1 MQNSPFIPSPG
12 AFPASGLFLVLGQVQ
27 NEQDARPRLSL
38 LAEPPGREDKMKDL
52 VPVVG
57 CVVVGG
63 LLYVLQAPPFLILLG
78 AAGTALI
85 TAAKLWGRK
94 V

>member
-1 MQNSPFIPSPG
+1 
-12 AFPASGLFLVLGQVQ
+12 
-27 NEQDARPRLSL
+27 
-38 LAEPPGREDKMKDL
+38 MKDL

-63 LLYVLQAPPFLILLG
+63 LLYVLQAPTFLILLG